1 MQSTAAASGATR
13 IARKA
18 AIIVTVKSRDRATRR
33 WGGWSQRRCATASPQ
48 AKQTPMKRAG
58 APRVGRIE
66 SFARGAS
73 AGEDVTVLCGMAREV
88 AIAGLAA
95 DPLSPKTDG

>member
-1 MQSTAAASGATR
+1 
-13 IARKA
+13 
-18 AIIVTVKSRDRATRR
+18 
-33 WGGWSQRRCATASPQ
+33 
-48 AKQTPMKRAG
+48 MKRAG